1 MTGIK
6 QRFSELP
13 AVALMIFVGLCIG
26 PHMVLSSVS
35 QNGHI
40 DWFQLAVGVQGT
52 LLWVLLIAEV
62 ATHV

>member
-1 MTGIK
+1 
-6 QRFSELP
+6 
-13 AVALMIFVGLCIG
+13 MIFVGLCIG